1 MGCRFSCFVTYAIA
15 SIVLA
20 LLWHPAAIRY
30 FLNDFIGQ
38 DTIFHLA
45 PVAQLGLALLSLLL
59 FAGFLWLNLYV
70 SRKVYRHSTRFMT
83 GMPLRFA
90 PPLVDLFL
98 TVLIFVCAISLVP
111 QIHYIFYMQ
120 VFSYLPLQWV
130 GTWPDFQK
138 LLNVITMNPINSL
151 NSAMSGLGFWS
162 MVAGVLLFWLVRY
175 TESLAWLRRVGS
187 RVLVVSLVSFV
198 FYAFS

>member
-30 FLNDFIGQ
+30 LLNDFFGK

-45 PVAQLGLALLSLLL
+45 PAAQLGLALLSFLL

-70 SRKVYRHSTRFMT
+70 SRQVFLLSTRFMT

-90 PPLVDLFL
+90 FPLLDLFL

-111 QIHYIFYMQ
+111 QIHYVFYMR
-120 VFSYLPLQWV
+120 VFGYLPLQWV
-130 GTWPDFQK
+130 VAWPDFQK
-138 LLNVITMNPINSL
+138 LFNLITMNPIDSL
-151 NSAMSGLGFWS
+151 NSAMSGLGFKAL
-162 MVAGVLLFWLVRY
+162 VAGVLVFWLVQY
-175 TESLAWLRRVGS
+175 TESLAWPRRVWVG
-187 RVLVVSLVSFV
+187 VLVVSLISSV
-198 FYAFS
+198 FYALS

>member
-1 MGCRFSCFVTYAIA
+1 MGCRFSRFVTYAIA

-30 FLNDFIGQ
+30 LLNDFVGQ

-45 PVAQLGLALLSLLL
+45 PVAQLGLALLSFLL
-59 FAGFLWLNLYV
+59 FASFLWLNLYV
-70 SRKVYRHSTRFMT
+70 SGKVYRHSTRFMT

-111 QIHYIFYMQ
+111 QIHYFYYIQ

-130 GTWPDFQK
+130 AVWPDFQT
-138 LLNVITMNPINSL
+138 LFNVVTMNPIDSL

-162 MVAGVLLFWLVRY
+162 MLAGVLVFWFVRY
-175 TESLAWLRRVGS
+175 TESLAWLKRVGVG
-187 RVLVVSLVSFV
+187 VLVVTLVSFV
-198 FYAFS
+198 FYALS